1 MTDSPTAHAASQGR
15 SDDII
20 LPFRIEN
27 ADVRGRL
34 VRLGPA
40 IDTILSA
47 HDYPEEVAVLL
58 GEALSLAAVM
68 AGTFKFEGRY
78 TLQTSGDGPILMM
91 IADFSTSG
99 ALRGYARYDD
109 EALAAAS
116 DKSAAVVPRLLGNGL
131 LAFTVDQG
139 ADMESYQGV
148 VRLEGATLADCAHA
162 YLRQS
167 EQLGAAVRLQVAR
180 TDTGWRAGAIMLEQ
194 LAGTPEDGRSAED
207 VEDNWR
213 RAVALL
219 SSVENDELLDNELA
233 GGSLLYRLF
242 NEDGVRVFDATDLEA
257 KCRCSRERMVNVL
270 ASFNPDELTDM
281 IIDDKISSTCQFC
294 NAEYIFTPAEIAEI
308 AAQSADDDNTDDNNN
323 DDPT

>member
-1 MTDSPTAHAASQGR
+1 MTDMSSARAATQGQ

-40 IDTILSA
+40 LDTILSA
-47 HDYPEEVAVLL
+47 HDYPRDVAGLL
-58 GEALSLAAVM
+58 GESLALAAVM
-68 AGTFKFEGRY
+68 AGTFKFDGRY
-78 TLQTSGDGPILMM
+78 TLQTSGDGPIVLM

-99 ALRGYARYDD
+99 ALRGYARFD
-109 EALAAAS
+109 AKAVAAANDHAS
-116 DKSAAVVPRLLGNGL
+116 TAIVPRLLGNGL

-139 ADMESYQGV
+139 TDMESYQGV
-148 VRLEGATLADCAHA
+148 VRLEGATLADCAHE

-167 EQLGAAVRLQVAR
+167 EQLGAAVRLHVAH
-180 TDTGWRAGAIMLEQ
+180 THDGWRAGVIMLEQ
-194 LAGTPEDGRSAED
+194 IAGTPEDGRSDDD

-219 SSVENDELLDNELA
+219 SSIKNEELLDCELA

-242 NEDGVRVFDATDLEA
+242 NEDGVRVFKSRALEA
-257 KCRCSRERMVNVL
+257 KCRCNRDRMINVL
-270 ASFNPDELTDM
+270 ASFDQSELTDM
-281 IIDDKISSTCQFC
+281 IVDGKITSTCQFC
-294 NAEYIFTPAEIAEI
+294 NAEYEFLPTEI
-308 AAQSADDDNTDDNNN
+308 AALSAQAGEKQDNSDSIA
-323 DDPT
+323 